1 MWQNMNAPTNKRHLI
16 YLGSSKK
23 DAEKLPLEV
32 QEIFATALKMA
43 LNGDTHEDA
52 KLFKYHGSGVFE
64 VVGNYKK
71 DAYREIYTV
80 KYAEVVFVLHIFQ
93 KKSKK
98 GAQTPKEDRELIE
111 KRLKWAE
118 EIYKENYGKKK
129 KN

>member
-1 MWQNMNAPTNKRHLI
+1 MDPITHKRHLI

-32 QEIFATALKMA
+32 QEVFATALKMA
-43 LNGDTHEDA
+43 LSGDTHEDA
-52 KLFKYHGSGVFE
+52 KPFKYNGSGVFE
-64 VVGNYKK
+64 VVCDFMK

-80 KYAEVVFVLHIFQ
+80 KYPEVVFVLHIFQ
-93 KKSKK
+93 KKSKR
-98 GAQTPKEDRELIE
+98 GSQTPKEDKELIE